1 MKIKILIALSM
12 ITNLSFAG
20 QFNDAHVDTIATDE
34 DGFVLVTLIGGTEVT
49 PKPSCTSSQDGREFA
64 YDLRSPSGL
73 AWHSMVLSAQATQ
86 KKVHF
91 IGTENCLNFRHV
103 PDDPHFEEIG
113 IIYIL
118 K

>member
-20 QFNDAHVDTIATDE
+20 QFNDAHVDTIATDKDE
-34 DGFVLVTLIGGTEVT
+34 FVRVTLVGGTEVT

-91 IGTENCLNFRHV
+91 IGTDRCLDFRHA
-103 PDDPHFEEIG
+103 PDNPRFEGIS